1 MKVGVNEFGRTGH
14 LVTRASFNSGK
25 LAIVAISDPFIGLSY
40 SMFQY
45 DSTHSK
51 LHSTVES
58 ENWNLVTDGQAIT
71 VFQE

>member
-40 SMFQY
+40 SMLQY

-51 LHSTVES
+51 FHSTVES